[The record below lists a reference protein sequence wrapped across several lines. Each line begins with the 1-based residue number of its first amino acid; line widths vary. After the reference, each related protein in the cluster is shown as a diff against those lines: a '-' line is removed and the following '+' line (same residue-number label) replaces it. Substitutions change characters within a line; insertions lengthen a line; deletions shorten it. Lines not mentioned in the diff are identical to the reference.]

1 MEEKLKSANI
11 QTSESESSLYRKY
24 QDLTNQVQ
32 EKDTVIKRLEMQLEK
47 QVRIV
52 PLHKELSKNVHL
64 CS

>member
-32 EKDTVIKRLEMQLEK
+32 EKDATIKTLEMQLEK
-47 QVRIV
+47 QVRIE
-52 PLHKELSKNVHL
+52 PLHKKLSIYVHKM
-64 CS
+64 